1 MFALRA
7 PLVAF
12 VYCVAR
18 LCAICPSRARVQYLG
33 CAFVPMFASRVCV
46 LHCAFV
52 PMFALRVPIVAFV
65 YCVAFVHC
73 VARSCACVLDF
84 VVCTACV
91 ARSCAMFASRA
102 RVQYFR
108 CAFVPKF
115 ASRVC
120 VSRCAF
126 VPRRRRRC
134 CRRRLLYRW
143 KRRSLRFSL
152 HCFHTDHSHSSHF
165 LSSRQGSRHFLRSRQ
180 GSRHR
185 VQ

>member
-65 YCVAFVHC
+65 YCVPVCALRRAFVCMRPRFCSVYRLRRAFVCNVC
-73 VARSCACVLDF
+73 VARSRAIFTLRVRSKVCVARLCIALR
-84 VVCTACV
+84 VRSNACV
-91 ARSCAMFASRA
+91 ARSNIRA
-102 RVQYFR
+102 ALVRPGDFR
-108 CAFVPKF
+108 AALVRPGALVGPKF
-115 ASRVC
+115 EFRNLKILA
-120 VSRCAF
+120 AF
-126 VPRRRRRC
+126 FWG
-134 CRRRLLYRW
+134 RW
-143 KRRSLRFSL
+143 
-152 HCFHTDHSHSSHF
+152 
-165 LSSRQGSRHFLRSRQ
+165 
-180 GSRHR
+180 
-185 VQ
+185 